1 VPESLT
7 KHPLA
12 EAELKTLVRAA
23 FGPDIA
29 VAQSSEL
36 TEGSY
41 NTAIAVTL
49 DDGRDLVL
57 KVAPAPHL
65 RLLTH
70 EVDLMRTE
78 VDVYHH
84 GAAAGVAVPT
94 TVYADFSRTVIGTD
108 YAFLSRVDGVS
119 FDTVRDSMTAEA
131 LASVRGQVATAAT
144 TLHRITGSAYGYPLR
159 GSRSWQPTWRASFLA
174 MVEDI
179 LDDAVRLN
187 SRLPMTPQQ
196 IGQLFRRHA
205 DVLDDV
211 DRPALVH
218 FDLWD
223 GNVFVVPDETL
234 GWRVTGLIDGE
245 RALYGDP
252 VSELVS
258 LGLFRE
264 FDETTLAPFGELDD
278 RAWRRLDLYTNY
290 LYVIMAVE
298 GATRGWDSHERRAYE
313 AWLGHRLGELL
324 ARLESAKV
332 H

>member
-1 VPESLT
+1 
-7 KHPLA
+7 
-12 EAELKTLVRAA
+12 
-23 FGPDIA
+23 
-29 VAQSSEL
+29 
-36 TEGSY
+36 
-41 NTAIAVTL
+41 
-49 DDGRDLVL
+49 
-57 KVAPAPHL
+57 
-65 RLLTH
+65 
-70 EVDLMRTE
+70 
-78 VDVYHH
+78 
-84 GAAAGVAVPT
+84 
-94 TVYADFSRTVIGTD
+94 VYADFSRTVIGTD

-131 LASVRGQVATAAT
+131 RASVRGQVATAAT
-144 TLHRITGSAYGYPLR
+144 MLHRVTGSAYGYPLR

-179 LDDAVRLN
+179 LDDAVRLD
-187 SRLPMTPQQ
+187 SRLPLAPAR
-196 IGQLFRRHA
+196 IGELFGRHA

-211 DRPALVH
+211 NRPALVH

-252 VSELVS
+252 ISELVS

-264 FDETTLAPFGELDD
+264 LDEATLAPFGELDD

-298 GATRGWDSHERRAYE
+298 GATRGWDSVERRAYE
-313 AWLGHRLGELL
+313 AWLGERLGELL
-324 ARLESAKV
+324 ARLESATVIPASQIV